1 MADKKKKYELE
12 IMIAGGTD
20 RSLEASIRR
29 ARKEIDHLEKNAGLS
44 AQKIGDSFGGMSVK
58 GINSLAKVS
67 DHAFDAMVKGSKSA
81 ALGIT
86 AALGAATMTGM
97 GFESQMSTV
106 QAISQASEADMRK
119 LTSLA
124 KEMGETTQ
132 FTAEEAGQGLEY
144 MASAGWTTQQ
154 MLDGLPG
161 VMYLAAASGEG
172 LALSSEIVTG
182 TLTAF
187 GKNASEA
194 ARFADVLAQAAAAS
208 NTDVAGLGGTLEYVA
223 PVAGALKYSYE
234 DVAIAAGLMAN
245 ANIKGEK
252 AGTALRAA
260 LTNLAKPTEQ
270 MQGYMDDLSL
280 SLTDSNGNI
289 VSLRELLGD
298 AREGFAKLSEAQKAE
313 YAAGIAGIACNRQCF
328 SGRF

>member
-132 FTAEEAGQGLEY
+132 FTAEEAGQGLE
-144 MASAGWTTQQ
+144 
-154 MLDGLPG
+154 
-161 VMYLAAASGEG
+161 
-172 LALSSEIVTG
+172 
-182 TLTAF
+182 
-187 GKNASEA
+187 
-194 ARFADVLAQAAAAS
+194 
-208 NTDVAGLGGTLEYVA
+208 
-223 PVAGALKYSYE
+223 
-234 DVAIAAGLMAN
+234 
-245 ANIKGEK
+245 
-252 AGTALRAA
+252 
-260 LTNLAKPTEQ
+260 
-270 MQGYMDDLSL
+270 
-280 SLTDSNGNI
+280 
-289 VSLRELLGD
+289 
-298 AREGFAKLSEAQKAE
+298 
-313 YAAGIAGIACNRQCF
+313 
-328 SGRF
+328 